1 MERIAFYPCCANDI
15 RQPALA
21 LTGIADEIIYCDI
34 SRSLRDDPAL
44 VGGIGPKRLFWR
56 KDIREALEQIPRI
69 DVFFYRR
76 DGTSEG
82 GSGIFVLGRDIM
94 PLILAKM
101 TSEQGLF
108 ITDGSNSR
116 GGTFRK
122 MQKKFRA
129 DCLREAH
136 HKEAG
141 TEVPVNGDAGVRCA
155 VSSLKIHRSRTKSRL
170 PELQNNDHPPRNHP
184 YRTARAA
191 LDAARHRPAR

>member
-1 MERIAFYPCCANDI
+1 LCQDGTLWINWTAWPDMQRIAFYPCCGKDI
-15 RQPALA
+15 LPPASA

-34 SRSLRDDPAL
+34 SRSLRDDPLL
-44 VGGIGPKRLFWR
+44 VGCNGPRRTFWR
-56 KDIREALEQIPRI
+56 MDIREALDQIARI

-101 TSEQGLF
+101 TAEPGLF

-122 MQKKFRA
+122 MQRNSGLTAFGKHIKKRPEQRF
-129 DCLREAH
+129 EALGML
-136 HKEAG
+136 EF
-141 TEVPVNGDAGVRCA
+141 DVR
-155 VSSLKIHRSRTKSRL
+155 SNL
-170 PELQNNDHPPRNHP
+170 
-184 YRTARAA
+184 
-191 LDAARHRPAR
+191 